1 MEKNIMKS
9 AFFGYSKTSV
19 CEYIAKINEEFSR
32 QLLELEKENKKER
45 EELKGRLEATEKE
58 LHEYK
63 KAHSDIANALLE
75 AKQYAASLK
84 QKAEEENER
93 LAAENRRLHKEQSER
108 LALYTAA
115 VDKLRSEM
123 SVFAA
128 DTDRKLAAYYNKA
141 ENIAKEFEEV

>member
-1 MEKNIMKS
+1 MDMGIIKS

-19 CEYIAKINEEFSR
+19 CEYIASMNEEFSR

-58 LHEYK
+58 LDEYK
-63 KAHSDIANALLE
+63 KAHGDIANALLE

-93 LAAENRRLHKEQSER
+93 LVAENKRLHKEQSER
-108 LALYTAA
+108 LALYAAA
-115 VDKLRSEM
+115 VDRIRSDL
-123 SVFAA
+123 SVFTA
-128 DTDRKLAAYYNKA
+128 DTDKRLADYCSQA
-141 ENIAKEFEEV
+141 ENIEKEFEEA